1 MSVSIG
7 YTYSFDVV
15 YEFAPPPAGCKAARK
30 VCVSFFTFLPTQYQ
44 SPSPQS
50 QGHPPAEPQ
59 LLHSGVATCIGRRI
73 QLSRPAALL
82 QDPLAPLPP
91 PPCIR
96 TPLAVLYCA
105 AQQVLV
111 AQYTGPGFSQSS
123 PVSQSVRQSVSLA
136 GGSRRSSFLLAV
148 RGSQG
153 PQPGMLVGASPATQG
168 SGPKHLLSS
177 PLAPGGQGSRPHL
190 FGACDSMPFPSSPL
204 LLVSACPFSTCPQP
218 VLTSLSP
225 SCKLLWSAALVLL
238 GLLLSHQGLYADNLI
253 LLPRLIQLTLAR
265 THTHTHITQ
274 SPLCNRQLRHEPGG

>member
-7 YTYSFDVV
+7 YTYSFNVV
-15 YEFAPPPAGCKAARK
+15 YEFVRTTPSWLQSCKKKGLCLFFHFFAHPVPVPKSQVPRPPPSRTPAAPLRSRDLYRTKNTVISARSSVTGPPRSSAPSPLHPHPAGCVVLCCTAT
-30 VCVSFFTFLPTQYQ
+30 SFSATVHRVRVQPVQ
-44 SPSPQS
+44 S
-50 QGHPPAEPQ
+50 
-59 LLHSGVATCIGRRI
+59 
-73 QLSRPAALL
+73 
-82 QDPLAPLPP
+82 
-91 PPCIR
+91 
-96 TPLAVLYCA
+96 
-105 AQQVLV
+105 
-111 AQYTGPGFSQSS
+111 SQSI
-123 PVSQSVRQSVSLA
+123 QSVRQSVSLA

-148 RGSQG
+148 RGSKG

-265 THTHTHITQ
+265 AHTHTHTHIRT
-274 SPLCNRQLRHEPGG
+274 

>member
-30 VCVSFFTFLPTQYQ
+30 VCVSFFTFFAHPVPVPKSQVPRPPPSRTPAAPLRSRDLYRTKNTVISARSSVTGPPR
-44 SPSPQS
+44 SSAPSPLHPHPAGCVVLCCTATSFSATVHRARVQPVQS
-50 QGHPPAEPQ
+50 
-59 LLHSGVATCIGRRI
+59 
-73 QLSRPAALL
+73 
-82 QDPLAPLPP
+82 
-91 PPCIR
+91 
-96 TPLAVLYCA
+96 
-105 AQQVLV
+105 
-111 AQYTGPGFSQSS
+111 SQSI
-123 PVSQSVRQSVSLA
+123 QSVRQSVSLA

-148 RGSQG
+148 RGSKG

-265 THTHTHITQ
+265 AHTHTHIRT
-274 SPLCNRQLRHEPGG
+274 